1 MILQVFILQKKTQ
14 LLTFCKLWFTLCI
27 VNVNYSLRCSN
38 MKKVTIIPI
47 PVKKALEKLGSDIK
61 EARIRRRISKE
72 LMAKRAGIT
81 RPTLTKIEQ
90 GDATASIGVYAKVLF
105 ILGLDDNLSNIADI
119 RNDKVGIMIESNS
132 LPKTARAIK
141 NKEVDNG

>member
-1 MILQVFILQKKTQ
+1 
-14 LLTFCKLWFTLCI
+14 
-27 VNVNYSLRCSN
+27 
-38 MKKVTIIPI
+38 MKKVAVIPI
-47 PVKKALEKLGSDIK
+47 PVKKSLEKLGSDIK

-90 GDATASIGVYAKVLF
+90 GDETTLMGAYAKVLF
-105 ILGLDDNLSNIADI
+105 VLGLNDNLSNIADI
-119 RNDKVGIMIESNS
+119 RNDKVGIMIESSS

-141 NKEVDNG
+141 NKEVNK